1 MNDMDDPEQI
11 STGEIVESP
20 TERQEAYWFRRF
32 TPETQRACLDAAA
45 KGLSLAGIAGKA
57 RISPWTLTRWI
68 DRGLDDPASPYHQFA
83 LDFAAV
89 VAEWEESQLE
99 KGEALAQDNKATWT
113 WYMTHLERRMQRAYG
128 KLQKVDVRHSTDGE
142 LEKRLHE
149 LNQARGR
156 ATDD

>member
-1 MNDMDDPEQI
+1 MEDLEPIRSGDVVEN
-11 STGEIVESP
+11 GESP

-32 TPETQRACLDAAA
+32 TPEARQACLDAAA

-68 DRGLDDPASPYHQFA
+68 DRGLDDPASPYHEFA

-89 VAEWEESQLE
+89 VAEWEEAQLE
-99 KGEALAQDNKATWT
+99 KGERLAQDNKATWT

-128 KLQKVDVRHSTDGE
+128 KLQKVDLRHSANGV
-142 LEKRLHE
+142 LEKRLIE
-149 LNQARGR
+149 LNQTRDR